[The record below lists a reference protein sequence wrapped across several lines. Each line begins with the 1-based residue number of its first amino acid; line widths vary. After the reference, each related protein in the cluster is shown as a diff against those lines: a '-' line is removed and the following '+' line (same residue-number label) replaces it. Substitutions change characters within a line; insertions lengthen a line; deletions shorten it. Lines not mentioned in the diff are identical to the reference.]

1 MASRTASQT
10 VSGRMRVLAI
20 ALVWAALFQP
30 VPAQAKRRRLVDINR
45 ATVAQLQTLPGI
57 RGAYAQAIA
66 KNRPYRRKTQLLTR
80 GILPVT
86 IYDRIQ
92 ESIIARQ

>member
-1 MASRTASQT
+1 MLSRTVSHT
-10 VSGRMRVLAI
+10 VSGRVRVLAI
-20 ALVWAALFQP
+20 ALVCGALFQP
-30 VPAQAKRRRLVDINR
+30 VPAHAKKRRLIDINR
-45 ATVAQLQTLPGI
+45 ASMAELQTLPGI
-57 RGAYAQAIA
+57 RGPYAQAIA